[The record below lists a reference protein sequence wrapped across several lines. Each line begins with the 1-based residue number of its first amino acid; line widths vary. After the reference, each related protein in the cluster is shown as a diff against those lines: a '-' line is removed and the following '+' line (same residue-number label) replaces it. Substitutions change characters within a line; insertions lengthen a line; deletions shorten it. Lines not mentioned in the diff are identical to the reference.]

1 VTASGRLLTIIVRGA
16 HERTED
22 LCLASIRDQ
31 SDAAMEVVHERP
43 FLAALRRSV
52 QIGIDSAREFTLCV
66 DADIVFAP
74 NAIARMIRQL
84 QSEPEAFFT
93 CGYLLDRFYGEPK
106 ARGVHLYRT
115 RYLEEARAAIPTSES
130 VERPETS
137 MKSVLL
143 ARGRTSAYVRDRVL
157 GLHGFGQYYR
167 DVFRTIACRGQKSPE
182 QFAPLMDRFSRRAG
196 TDMDLRVALW
206 ALTSSVGGEVSL
218 DVGRWSD
225 EFERLRSLAALAER
239 GALDNVEA
247 HKLRILATM
256 SESVPLALWRRI
268 RRIRGLFV
276 GS

>member
-1 VTASGRLLTIIVRGA
+1 VTAADQQLTIVVRGA

-31 SDAAMEVVHERP
+31 TDAAIEVVHERP
-43 FLAALRRSV
+43 FLAALTRSV

-74 NAIARMIRQL
+74 NGIARMIRQL
-84 QSEPEAFFT
+84 QREPEAFFA
-93 CGYLLDRFYGEPK
+93 CGFLLDRFYGEPK

-143 ARGRTSAYVRDRVL
+143 GRGRTSIYVRDRVL
-157 GLHGFGQYYR
+157 GLHGFGQFYR

-182 QFAPLMDRFSRRAG
+182 QFAPLMERFSHRAG
-196 TDMDLRVALW
+196 KDMDLRVALW
-206 ALTSSVGGEVSL
+206 ALANSVDGDVSL
-218 DVGRWSD
+218 DAGHWSAEFD
-225 EFERLRSLAALAER
+225 ELCRMSALAER
-239 GALDNVEA
+239 GPLDGAEA
-247 HKLRILATM
+247 RRLRRLAAM
-256 SESVPLALWRRI
+256 SERVPLAFWRRF
-268 RRIRGLFV
+268 RGILGV
-276 GS
+276 AAGS

>member
-1 VTASGRLLTIIVRGA
+1 VTAADQQLTIVVRGA

-31 SDAAMEVVHERP
+31 TDAAIEVVHERP
-43 FLAALRRSV
+43 FLAALTRSV

-74 NAIARMIRQL
+74 NGIARMIRQL
-84 QSEPEAFFT
+84 QREPEAFFA
-93 CGYLLDRFYGEPK
+93 CGFLLDRFYGEPK

-143 ARGRTSAYVRDRVL
+143 GRGRSSVYVEDRML

-167 DVFRTIACRGQKSPE
+167 DIFRTIACRGQKSPE
-182 QFAPLMDRFSRRAG
+182 QFAPLMERFSRRAG
-196 TDMDLRVALW
+196 RDIDLRVALW
-206 ALTSSVGGEVSL
+206 ALTSSVDGVVSL
-218 DVGRWSD
+218 DAGHWSA
-225 EFERLRSLAALAER
+225 EFEELCRMSALAER
-239 GALDNVEA
+239 ASLDGAEA
-247 HKLRILATM
+247 RRLRRMAGM
-256 SESVPLALWRRI
+256 SETVPLALWRRF
-268 RRIRGLFV
+268 RRIRALAG
-276 GS
+276 GN